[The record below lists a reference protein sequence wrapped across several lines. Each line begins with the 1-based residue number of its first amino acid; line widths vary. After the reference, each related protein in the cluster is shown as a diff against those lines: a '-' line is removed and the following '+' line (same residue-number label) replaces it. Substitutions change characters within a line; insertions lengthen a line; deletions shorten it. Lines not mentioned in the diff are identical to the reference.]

1 MTDPSVYVTLDALKA
16 SRGMADF
23 SFVDDDALQALRT
36 ASRAVDSIT
45 DRKFYLADASNQ
57 QTRYYTPLRPVVLEI
72 DDCVAF
78 TSVMTD
84 QDGDGV
90 FETTLTEHVDFELA
104 PLNAPLEDRPWTRI
118 ELKQRSRTQFPVGES
133 RSVQVVASFGWTTP
147 PAQVVTLT
155 SILASRMLERVRTSA
170 LGIAGFGVDG
180 AMRIAREDPD
190 VMTLVR
196 DLTRAPIFVG

>member
-1 MTDPSVYVTLDALKA
+1 VTLDALKA

-36 ASRAVDSIT
+36 ASRAVDTIC
-45 DRKFYLADASNQ
+45 DRHFYLADASND

-72 DDCVAF
+72 DDCVAL
-78 TSVMTD
+78 TSVQTD

-90 FETTLTEHVDFELA
+90 FETTLTLHTDFELL
-104 PLNAPLEDRPWTRI
+104 PINAALESRPWTHV
-118 ELKQRSRTQFPVGES
+118 ELKQRSRTFFPVGEP
-133 RSVQVVASFGWTTP
+133 RSVQVVGRFGWTTP
-147 PAQVVTLT
+147 PDQVITLT